1 MRHLSTYLLAG
12 GFSLLTILAAA
23 GQEERRPNRIPAQT
37 HSAAPIHSGG
47 VGVVMSGGGAKGLY
61 HIGVLEALEE
71 YSVPIDYVAGT
82 SMGSII
88 AAMYAAGYSPAEMR
102 RIVDSGAVKEW
113 VSGRIDPNRYL
124 PYFRQYGQSPS
135 FFNVRLDFRKGSRR
149 FQSPT
154 NLLSSTQIDLALVG
168 LFASATAASER
179 DFNRLM
185 VPFLCVAS
193 DMNAR
198 RPIVLRDGS
207 LSEAVRSSM
216 SIPLVFKAMKR
227 DSMLLYDGGI
237 YDNFPWKPMDEDFHP
252 SLIIGSICT
261 SGNTRPSEENG
272 LLDQAFLLAM
282 QDTDY
287 SLPEGRSVRIERAVD
302 VNMLDFDR
310 ATEIMDAGYADAL
323 AVMPQILERVARRFT
338 PAESAARRQAF
349 REKCPPLIFDDYR
362 IEGLTS
368 AQREYIRDFMQ
379 LDRKS
384 SDTQRAMEF
393 RQLRDKLYEVLAE
406 GDFTMDFPQTVYDPA
421 TRRYTFEARFQT
433 KPNFKISVGGNISST
448 AFNMGYLGMNYRF
461 IGRVAQSWKADL
473 FPGPLHTWGALGG
486 RTDFYAGK
494 PLFLDYSFNFNVRN
508 LEHGHF
514 GNLTKI
520 DNTLDIKESEL
531 YGSLGMGMPLTHR
544 SFFLLRMNLGQ
555 ANYHYEAD
563 GQQDDAT
570 DRTRFAYLGVMA
582 AVKRNTLDRMVHSR
596 RGSNLQLSGIFV
608 TGEDKLAPAGETR
621 FRTKAPRRWFG
632 ARFTWDKYFDL
643 PQSTWFSL
651 GLNVDAVITDHP
663 KFLRNGATLLS
674 LPAYAPLP
682 HMQMIYMP
690 AFRGRRFVA
699 GGAMP
704 TFDLLPNCFFRTG
717 FYVLYREQRA
727 NDPLLLPYDEE
738 SRRMHCIADASF
750 VYHTPIGPVSLSLT
764 KYDLRNWKNLYLTFS
779 FGYALFAPK
788 GTFY

>member
-1 MRHLSTYLLAG
+1 MRSLSTYLLAG
-12 GFSLLTILAAA
+12 ALSLLTILTAAA
-23 GQEERRPNRIPAQT
+23 HDERQPNRAPAPARP
-37 HSAAPIHSGG
+37 AASIHTGG

-71 YSVPIDYVAGT
+71 YGVPIDCVAGT

-113 VSGRIDPNRYL
+113 VSGRIDPNCYL

-149 FQSPT
+149 FRNPT
-154 NLLSSTQIDLALVG
+154 NLLSSTQIDLALIE
-168 LFASATAASER
+168 LFAAATAASER

-198 RPIVLRDGS
+198 RPVVLRNGS

-237 YDNFPWKPMDEDFHP
+237 YDNFPWKPLDENFRP
-252 SLIIGSICT
+252 ELIIGSICT

-310 ATEIMDAGYADAL
+310 TTEIMDAGYADAL
-323 AVMPQILERVARRFT
+323 SVMPQILEQVARRLT

-362 IEGLTS
+362 IEGLTPT
-368 AQREYIRDFMQ
+368 QREYIRDFMQ

-384 SDTQRAMEF
+384 SGTQRAMGF
-393 RQLRDKLYEVLAE
+393 GQLRDKLYEVLAE
-406 GDFTMDFPQTVYDPA
+406 GDFTMDFPNTVYDPQ
-421 TRRYTFEARFQT
+421 TRRYAFEARFQT

-448 AFNMGYLGMNYRF
+448 ALNMGYLGMNYRF

-494 PLFLDYSFNFNVRN
+494 PLFFDYSFNFNVRD

-514 GNLTKI
+514 GNLTKA
-520 DNTLDIKESEL
+520 DNALNIKESEL
-531 YGSLGMGMPLTHR
+531 YGSLGAGMPLTHR
-544 SFFLLRMNLGQ
+544 SFFLLRMNLGH
-555 ANYHYEAD
+555 ANYRYDAD
-563 GQQDDAT
+563 GQQGDAT

-596 RGSNLQLSGIFV
+596 RGSNLQFSGIFV
-608 TGEDKLAPAGETR
+608 AGEDKLAPAGETG
-621 FRTKAPRRWFG
+621 FRAKASRHWFG
-632 ARFTWDKYFDL
+632 GRFTWDKYFDM
-643 PQSTWFSL
+643 PRSTWFSL

-663 KFLRNGATLLS
+663 NFLRNGATLLS

-690 AFRGRRFVA
+690 SFRGRRFVA

-717 FYVLYREQRA
+717 FYAMYRERRA
-727 NDPLLLPYDEE
+727 DDPLFADYNGEN
-738 SRRMHCIADASF
+738 RRMHYIADASF
-750 VYHTPIGPVSLSLT
+750 VYHTPIGPVGVSLT
-764 KYDLRNWKNLYLTFS
+764 KYDLRDWKNMYLVFN